1 MGLAMIRRRGIEE
14 FSVSFLDVI
23 CCGFGA
29 IILLLM
35 VTKTLEPIVLEG
47 SNLDLSEQ
55 IAAREQAVFEIKGQI
70 EQLRQQIADEN
81 AQLQLS
87 LSQQDD
93 VQQQLSDI
101 LGRFKTMT
109 EASENISSENMQ
121 LASARQSLT
130 DEMEQLLGLDFRRS
144 SELVGGISVDSEYI
158 IFIIDTSGSM
168 QSAAWGQVVQ
178 KVSETLSIYPQ
189 IKGIQVMNDMGDYM
203 FPVYRQ
209 RWIDDTPA
217 LRNSIITTLQNWAPF
232 SNSSPVEGIREA
244 IATYYDPNKRIS
256 IYVFGDDYTGN
267 SIEQVVGAVDQV
279 NRADETGRRRVRIH
293 AIGFP
298 VYLDQPNARIYRF
311 AALMRELAYRN
322 DGTFVGLTE
331 YQ

>member
-1 MGLAMIRRRGIEE
+1 MIKRRGIEE

-35 VTKTLEPIVLEG
+35 VTKTLEPAVLED

-55 IAAREQAVFEIKGQI
+55 IAAREQAVFEIKGQV
-70 EQLRQQIADEN
+70 EKLRQQISDDSRD
-81 AQLQLS
+81 LQRS
-87 LSQQDD
+87 LTQEAD
-93 VQQQLSDI
+93 VQQQLSEV
-101 LGRFKTMT
+101 LGRYTSMT
-109 EASENISSENMQ
+109 EASQNISSENQQ

-158 IFIIDTSGSM
+158 IFVIDTSGSM
-168 QSAAWGQVVQ
+168 QSAAWGQAVQ
-178 KVSETLSIYPQ
+178 KVSETLAIYPQ

-203 FPVYRQ
+203 FPIYRR

-217 LRNSIITTLQNWAPF
+217 LRNSIIATLQNWAPF

-244 IATYYDPNKRIS
+244 IASYYDPDKRIS
-256 IYVFGDDYTGN
+256 IYVFGDDYTGD
-267 SIEQVVGAVDQV
+267 SIEQVVEAVDQV
-279 NRADETGRRRVRIH
+279 NRADATGRRRVRIH

>member
-35 VTKTLEPIVLEG
+35 VTKTLEPIVLED

-93 VQQQLSDI
+93 VQRQLSDI

>member
-1 MGLAMIRRRGIEE
+1 MIKRRGIEE

-35 VTKTLEPIVLEG
+35 VTKTLEPAVLED

-55 IAAREQAVFEIKGQI
+55 IAAREQAVFKIKGQV
-70 EQLRQQIADEN
+70 ENLRQQISDDSKD
-81 AQLQLS
+81 LQRS
-87 LSQQDD
+87 LTQEAD
-93 VQQQLSDI
+93 VQQQLSEV
-101 LGRFKTMT
+101 LGRYTSMT
-109 EASENISSENMQ
+109 EASQNISSENQQ

-158 IFIIDTSGSM
+158 IFVIDTSGSM
-168 QSAAWGQVVQ
+168 QSAAWGQAVQ
-178 KVSETLSIYPQ
+178 KVSETLAIYPQ

-203 FPVYRQ
+203 FPIYRR

-217 LRNSIITTLQNWAPF
+217 LRNSIIATLQNWAPF

-244 IATYYDPNKRIS
+244 IASYYDPDKRIS
-256 IYVFGDDYTGN
+256 IYVFGDDYTGD
-267 SIEQVVGAVDQV
+267 SIEQVVEAVDQV
-279 NRADETGRRRVRIH
+279 NRADATGRRRVRIH

>member
-1 MGLAMIRRRGIEE
+1 MIKRRGIEE

-35 VTKTLEPIVLEG
+35 VTKTLEPAVLED

-55 IAAREQAVFEIKGQI
+55 IAAREQAVFEIKGQV
-70 EQLRQQIADEN
+70 EKLRQQISDDSKD
-81 AQLQLS
+81 LQRS
-87 LSQQDD
+87 LTQEAD
-93 VQQQLSDI
+93 VQQQLSEV
-101 LGRFKTMT
+101 LGRYTSMT
-109 EASENISSENMQ
+109 EASQNISSENQQ

-144 SELVGGISVDSEYI
+144 SELVGGISVDSEYV
-158 IFIIDTSGSM
+158 IFVIDTSGSM
-168 QSAAWGQVVQ
+168 QSAAWGQAVQ
-178 KVSETLSIYPQ
+178 KVSETLAIYPQ

-203 FPVYRQ
+203 FPIYRR

-217 LRNSIITTLQNWAPF
+217 LRNSIIATLQNWAPF

-244 IATYYDPNKRIS
+244 IASYYDPDKRIS
-256 IYVFGDDYTGN
+256 IYVFGDDYTGD
-267 SIEQVVGAVDQV
+267 SIEQVVEAVDQV
-279 NRADETGRRRVRIH
+279 NRADATGRRRVRIH

>member
-1 MGLAMIRRRGIEE
+1 MIKRRGIEE

-35 VTKTLEPIVLEG
+35 VTKTLEPAVLED

-55 IAAREQAVFEIKGQI
+55 IVARKQAVFEIKGKIEELREQI
-70 EQLRQQIADEN
+70 GDDSEQLQR
-81 AQLQLS
+81 S

-93 VQQQLSDI
+93 TQTQLSDI
-101 LGRFKTMT
+101 LGRFDEMT
-109 EASENISSENMQ
+109 QASKNISSENQQ

-130 DEMEQLLGLDFRRS
+130 DEMETLLGLDFRRS
-144 SELVGGISVDSEYI
+144 SDLVGGISVDSEYI

-168 QSAAWGQVVQ
+168 QSAAWGQAVQ

-203 FPVYRQ
+203 FPVYRR

-217 LRNSIITTLQNWAPF
+217 LRNSIISTLQNWAPF

-244 IATYYDPNKRIS
+244 IASYYDPNKRIS
-256 IYVFGDDYTGN
+256 IYVFGDDYTG
-267 SIEQVVGAVDQV
+267 DH
-279 NRADETGRRRVRIH
+279 RAGR
-293 AIGFP
+293 
-298 VYLDQPNARIYRF
+298 
-311 AALMRELAYRN
+311 
-322 DGTFVGLTE
+322 
-331 YQ
+331 

>member
-1 MGLAMIRRRGIEE
+1 MGLAMIKRRGIEE

-35 VTKTLEPIVLEG
+35 VTKTLEPAVLED

-55 IAAREQAVFEIKGQI
+55 IAAREQAVFEIKGQV
-70 EQLRQQIADEN
+70 EKLRQQISDDSKD
-81 AQLQLS
+81 LQRS
-87 LSQQDD
+87 LTQEAD
-93 VQQQLSDI
+93 VQQQLSEV
-101 LGRFKTMT
+101 LGRYTSMT
-109 EASENISSENMQ
+109 EASQNISSENQQ

-158 IFIIDTSGSM
+158 IFVIDTSGSM
-168 QSAAWGQVVQ
+168 QSAAWGQAVQ
-178 KVSETLSIYPQ
+178 KVSETLAIYPQ

-203 FPVYRQ
+203 FPIYRR

-217 LRNSIITTLQNWAPF
+217 LRNSIIATLQDWAPF

-244 IATYYDPNKRIS
+244 IASYYDPDKRIS
-256 IYVFGDDYTGN
+256 IYVFGDDYTGD
-267 SIEQVVGAVDQV
+267 SIEQVVEAVDQV
-279 NRADETGRRRVRIH
+279 NRADATGRRRVRIH

>member
-1 MGLAMIRRRGIEE
+1 MGLAMIKRRGIEE

-35 VTKTLEPIVLEG
+35 VTKTLEPAVLED

-55 IAAREQAVFEIKGQI
+55 IAAREQAVFEIKGQV
-70 EQLRQQIADEN
+70 EKLRQQISDDSKD
-81 AQLQLS
+81 LQRS
-87 LSQQDD
+87 LTQEAD
-93 VQQQLSDI
+93 VQQQLSEV
-101 LGRFKTMT
+101 LGRYTSMT
-109 EASENISSENMQ
+109 EASQNISSENQQ

-158 IFIIDTSGSM
+158 IFVIDTSGSM
-168 QSAAWGQVVQ
+168 QSAAWGQAVQ
-178 KVSETLSIYPQ
+178 KVSETLAIYPQ

-203 FPVYRQ
+203 FPIYRR

-217 LRNSIITTLQNWAPF
+217 LRNSIIATLQNWAPF

-244 IATYYDPNKRIS
+244 IASYYDPDKRIS
-256 IYVFGDDYTGN
+256 IYVFGDDYTGD
-267 SIEQVVGAVDQV
+267 SIEQVVEAVDQV
-279 NRADETGRRRVRIH
+279 NRADATGRRRVRIH